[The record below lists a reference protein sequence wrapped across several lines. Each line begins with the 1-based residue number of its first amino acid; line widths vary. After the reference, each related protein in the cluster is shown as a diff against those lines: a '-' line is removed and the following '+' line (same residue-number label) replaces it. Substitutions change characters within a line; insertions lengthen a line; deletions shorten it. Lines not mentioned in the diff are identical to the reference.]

1 MLDEILNWEG
11 DESKPYKHDALLSYD
26 IMILRKSNHIGELE
40 ALLDKTSGSQRGRLE
55 YFIAVQY
62 ENAKNIQTRDEYL
75 KRAAEDGFHY
85 SAH

>member
-1 MLDEILNWEG
+1 M
-11 DESKPYKHDALLSYD
+11 
-26 IMILRKSNHIGELE
+26 
-40 ALLDKTSGSQRGRLE
+40 LDKTSGSQRGRLE

-62 ENAKNIQTRDEYL
+62 ENAKNIQKRDEYL